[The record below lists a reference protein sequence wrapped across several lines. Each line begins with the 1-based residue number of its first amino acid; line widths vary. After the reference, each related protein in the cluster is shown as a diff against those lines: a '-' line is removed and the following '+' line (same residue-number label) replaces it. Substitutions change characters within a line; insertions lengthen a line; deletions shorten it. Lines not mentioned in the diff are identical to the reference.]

1 MIIDALQPGE
11 WEAAERR
18 HRSRVESALADHLTR
33 SQRGIAHPVEDFLF
47 QYYSLRPATLGRW
60 SPGWGTEL
68 IGAGAEWSERPGWR
82 ATARGAA
89 PDVSALAGRREG
101 VQWIADLLA
110 ASAGRAPSYGCF
122 GLHEWAMVHR
132 TDRIRHPQLG
142 LRLDPEQVAA
152 EVEERGTRCTHFDAF
167 RFHTVTAR
175 PYNHRQLTRDTQI
188 DHDQPGCLHVG
199 MDLLKWGLKLGPA
212 APAELIM
219 DCFALAMEIRWVDM
233 LASPYD
239 LSSLT
244 DRKPIMIETPAG
256 RARYVTHQQEFV
268 RAAAP
273 LRARLLQVYGA
284 VLSELDAPNE
294 DLSPTR

>member
-1 MIIDALQPGE
+1 M
-11 WEAAERR
+11 EA
-18 HRSRVESALADHLTR
+18 ALADHLARAEQGT
-33 SQRGIAHPVEDFLF
+33 GHPVEDFLF
-47 QYYSLRPATLGRW
+47 QYYSLRPATLRRW

-68 IGAGAEWSERPGWR
+68 VGAGAEWSERPGWR
-82 ATARGAA
+82 ATARGAT
-89 PDVSALAGRREG
+89 PDATALAGRRDG
-101 VQWIADLLA
+101 VQWIADLLT
-110 ASAGRAPSYGCF
+110 ASGGRAPSYGCF

-152 EVEERGTRCTHFDAF
+152 VVEERGTRCTHFDAF
-167 RFHTVTAR
+167 RFHTASAR

-244 DRKPIMIETPAG
+244 DREPIMIETPAG
-256 RARYVTHQQEFV
+256 RAHYVTRQQEFV

-284 VLSELDAPNE
+284 VLSALDAPSG